1 MREIDRDVGRRGISK
16 RADGINVVDA
26 HDLEAPRGLE
36 RAGDKRAH
44 PPVAD
49 DDRASQ

>member
-1 MREIDRDVGRRGISK
+1 MREIDRDVGRRGI
-16 RADGINVVDA
+16 RERIDRIDVVDA
-26 HDLEAPRGLE
+26 RNLEAPRGLE
-36 RAGDKRAH
+36 RARDERAH